1 MSKYSLAPVED
12 LEKWDTFVEKS
23 PQGTLFSL
31 SCYLNAVGQPFELL
45 YVVKG
50 KEIRAGIALIKDAQG
65 NCTLHDFVIYNG
77 LLFSPQPKNQ
87 NHVKR
92 LSDEFEILTFVSNA
106 LPQQIPK
113 LKLALSPEIKDL
125 RPFMWHNY
133 NGRKA
138 VRWELDL
145 RYTSYVDISGCQRD
159 EFENTPLSKEMG
171 TSRRQEIRY
180 ARRDGIFAEQ
190 SSDVGCLVDLY
201 SKTMEK
207 EGGVDLVHLDLL
219 QSLLLKLLDEGK
231 GKHFIVKNNQGG
243 DVISSVFFGFDN
255 KRAYYLFGGNHP
267 EKQTSHSG
275 TIALWDA
282 FVDLNETGINEID
295 LEGVNS
301 PSRGWFKL
309 SMGGTLI
316 PYYQVYF
323 GW

>member
-1 MSKYSLAPVED
+1 VSKYSLAPVED

-92 LSDEFEILTFVSNA
+92 LSDEFEILTFVSDA

-113 LKLALSPEIKDL
+113 IKLALSPGIKDL
-125 RPFMWHNY
+125 RPFIWHNY
-133 NGRKA
+133 DCKKA
-138 VRWELDL
+138 VRWALDL
-145 RYTSYVDISGCQRD
+145 RYTCYVDISGCQR
-159 EFENTPLSKEMG
+159 EEYENTPLFKEMG

-180 ARRDGIFAEQ
+180 ARRNRVFAEQ

-207 EGGVDLVHLDLL
+207 GGGVDLVYLNLL
-219 QSLLLKLLDEGK
+219 KSLLLKLLDDGK
-231 GKHFIVKNNQGG
+231 GKQFIVKNDQNE
-243 DVISSVFFGFDN
+243 VVSAAFFGFDN
-255 KRAYYLFGGNHP
+255 KRAYYLFGGSDP
-267 EKQTSHSG
+267 KKQTSYSG
-275 TIALWDA
+275 TVVLWDV
-282 FVDLNETGINEID
+282 FVALSREGIYEVD
-295 LEGVNS
+295 MEGVNS
-301 PSRGWFKL
+301 PQRGWFKL
-309 SMGGTLI
+309 SMGGSLL
-316 PYYQVYF
+316 PYYELKY